1 MSNDSLKNAE
11 RQLINDTL
19 NGNTSSFQP
28 LVEKYWG
35 LVFSIIQKYVKNS
48 ETVAD
53 LSQEVF
59 LIAYSRLQQYRPEFN
74 FSPWLSKIAVNKA
87 LEFLRREK
95 RSPVIDFDPDFTECH
110 RFAPEQILKQRE
122 LFDECLEKLP
132 AEMQII
138 FILRHGLE
146 FSYDDIAHVL
156 DLPVGT
162 IKGSLFRVRNH
173 LKRIFEQGKEAQ
185 QITDMVFSGK
195 ECHEE

>member
-11 RQLINDTL
+11 RQLIHNTL
-19 NGNTSSFQP
+19 SGDSSSFQP

-35 LVFSIIQKYVKNS
+35 LVFSIIKKYVKDQ

-87 LEFLRREK
+87 LEYLRREK
-95 RSPVIDFDPDFTECH
+95 RSPVVDFDPDFAECH

-146 FSYDDIAHVL
+146 FSYEDIAHVL
-156 DLPVGT
+156 DLPAGT
-162 IKGSLFRVRNH
+162 IKGLLFRVRNH
-173 LKRIFEQGKEAQ
+173 LKKIFEQGEKPQPKA
-185 QITDMVFSGK
+185 DMVFSEK
-195 ECHEE
+195 